1 MQAAKEAVSEFLH
14 NKKHTVDIEQE
25 TRPAVVHE
33 RVAQRQHEDVTQVV
47 DKEIHQHHHQIHVQ
61 PIQDRVVVPEQH
73 HHNVIP
79 VEHREHTHGKA
90 REIEAALTSQ
100 TAKFRDEREVL
111 PVQTTQASNVVVGEH
126 VHHHIHDVI
135 QPVVERETIQPHV
148 VHTTVP
154 IHEKIEHEPIVHSGN
169 VLPAMTMDEFSR
181 AGHSLT
187 GHRKAPE
194 HIEYEGEALKIDGKS
209 HVGFGSGGVG
219 AGAIGAGAAAGG
231 YTHGRN
237 RSGSSSS
244 SSSDEEGRKVPRSER
259 TARKPKTGLL
269 DKLTG
274 KSSTTNESTT
284 TRV

>member
-1 MQAAKEAVSEFLH
+1 MQAAKEAVEGFLH
-14 NKKHTVDIEQE
+14 NKKHTVDIDQE
-25 TRPAVVHE
+25 TKPAVVHE
-33 RVAQRQHEDVTQVV
+33 RVAQRQHEDITEVR
-47 DKEIHQHHHQIHVQ
+47 DKEIHQHHHQVHVQ

-79 VEHREHTHGKA
+79 VEHREHHHGKD
-90 REIEAALTSQ
+90 REVEAALASHTS
-100 TAKFRDEREVL
+100 KFRDEREVL
-111 PVQTTQASNVVVGEH
+111 PVQTTQAANVVVGEH

-154 IHEKIEHEPIVHSGN
+154 IHEKIEHEPIIHKGN

-194 HIEYEGEALKIDGKS
+194 HIEYEGEPLKIDGKS
-209 HVGFGSGGVG
+209 HVGFGAGLG
-219 AGAIGAGAAAGG
+219 AAATGAAAGG
-231 YTHGRN
+231 AYTHSGRT

-244 SSSDEEGRKVPRSER
+244 SSSSDGENSKIPRSER
-259 TARKPKTGLL
+259 TSRKTKKSGGLL

-274 KSSTTNESTT
+274 KTSTDTT